1 MDADR
6 IFCISCGAQ
15 NEPDARFCYK
25 CGTAI
30 RPQQVEPA
38 VVPPPSLSQNSTAA
52 AMPEPAK
59 IEPPAAV
66 PTPEPVHIPPPIR
79 SIPGSDFIT
88 LACPSCGG
96 KLEIT
101 PSLERFACGHCG
113 NEHIVRRTGGTVA
126 LEPVMEKL
134 NQIHENINS
143 MGSGISRITAVSEKQ
158 AAEAAIKR
166 INGEIEELKKRM
178 GVQMSNSE
186 SSWAFFGIS
195 AAVMVMSIMVL
206 VIDGGDTGILNVIFG
221 AGAGLGGLLTVIGLI
236 ASLAISSSRKK
247 AEREIDAAIKQKLLE
262 LEKNYQIVNS

>member
-1 MDADR
+1 MEANR
-6 IFCISCGAQ
+6 IFCISCGAP

-30 RPQQVEPA
+30 RTQLVEPVVEA
-38 VVPPPSLSQNSTAA
+38 PPVIGGMPTVAVPPET
-52 AMPEPAK
+52 
-59 IEPPAAV
+59 
-66 PTPEPVHIPPPIR
+66 VHIPPPVR
-79 SIPGSDFIT
+79 TMPTSDFIT

-96 KLEIT
+96 KLNIT
-101 PSLERFACGHCG
+101 PNLERFACGHCG

-143 MGSGISRITAVSEKQ
+143 MGSGINRITAVSEKQ

-178 GVQMSNSE
+178 SVQQSNSE

-195 AAVMVMSIMVL
+195 AGVMVMSIMVL
-206 VIDGGDTGILNVIFG
+206 VIDGGETGILNVIFG
-221 AGAGLGGLLTVIGLI
+221 AGAGLGALLTVVGLI
-236 ASLAISSSRKK
+236 AGIAVSGSRKK
-247 AEREIDAAIKQKLLE
+247 AERTIEATIRQKLQE